1 LKWAATPLDLVAADH
16 PHPVKVSDHESS
28 GTPRAGFFATLRA
41 VAWSFFGV
49 RARKAHEADM
59 VSLNPVH
66 VVIVGIVLAVLFVL
80 TLIGV
85 VRLVVG

>member
-1 LKWAATPLDLVAADH
+1 MRPDPVVADH
-16 PHPVKVSDHESS
+16 SKSTQVSGQDAP

-59 VSLNPVH
+59 VSLNPIH
-66 VVIVGIVLAVLFVL
+66 VVIVGIALAVLFVL

-85 VRLVVG
+85 VRLVVA

>member
-1 LKWAATPLDLVAADH
+1 MRPDPVVADQPKRAE
-16 PHPVKVSDHESS
+16 VSGRYAP
-28 GTPRAGFFATLRA
+28 GTARAGFFATLRA

-59 VSLNPVH
+59 VSLNPIH
-66 VVIVGIVLAVLFVL
+66 VVIVGIALAALFVL

-85 VRLVVG
+85 VRLVVA

>member
-1 LKWAATPLDLVAADH
+1 
-16 PHPVKVSDHESS
+16 
-28 GTPRAGFFATLRA
+28 
-41 VAWSFFGV
+41 
-49 RARKAHEADM
+49 M